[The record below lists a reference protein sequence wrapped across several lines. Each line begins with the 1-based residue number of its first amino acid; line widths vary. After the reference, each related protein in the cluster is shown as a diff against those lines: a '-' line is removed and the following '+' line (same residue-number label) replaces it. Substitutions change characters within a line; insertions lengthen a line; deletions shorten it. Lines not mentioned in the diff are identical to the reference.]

1 MSRNNYYSLS
11 HKTSMEIYEDE
22 LIVITDQGNNS
33 GLGRRTFE
41 MIRILKPVF
50 PNIKVLSLNY
60 SGNHLDGSTKVAQY
74 QTGNIFNIPV
84 VKFKNIRHIKK
95 NKILDNK
102 NLHLMGSDYRLTT
115 ISQNM
120 VITLHEYYY
129 VFRNILRAP
138 SFTEKFKEISYD
150 IGEIQVKRYARFA
163 KEVISVSETAHDQ
176 ILRSIGINS
185 TVIYTTVDKSI
196 FHWRNKEYARKILSL
211 PLDKKIILN
220 VSGGGGNKNLKVI
233 DSISNKLPK
242 DVLIVKV
249 GYPIKNHKIMNV
261 NNVNEKNYPLY
272 FNAAD
277 LYLHTSSNEGFGIP
291 LLEAISSGLPI
302 VSSSIPT
309 SVEILGSSNGPLIRE
324 KNDPIA
330 YIEDI
335 ALKLDEDAN
344 REFSERSLIRSN
356 IISSDDK
363 ARAKYVDV
371 HKRAYN
377 L

>member
-1 MSRNNYYSLS
+1 M
-11 HKTSMEIYEDE
+11 
-22 LIVITDQGNNS
+22 
-33 GLGRRTFE
+33 
-41 MIRILKPVF
+41 
-50 PNIKVLSLNY
+50 
-60 SGNHLDGSTKVAQY
+60 
-74 QTGNIFNIPV
+74 
-84 VKFKNIRHIKK
+84 
-95 NKILDNK
+95 
-102 NLHLMGSDYRLTT
+102 
-115 ISQNM
+115 
-120 VITLHEYYY
+120 
-129 VFRNILRAP
+129 
-138 SFTEKFKEISYD
+138 
-150 IGEIQVKRYARFA
+150 
-163 KEVISVSETAHDQ
+163 
-176 ILRSIGINS
+176 
-185 TVIYTTVDKSI
+185 
-196 FHWRNKEYARKILSL
+196 
-211 PLDKKIILN
+211 
-220 VSGGGGNKNLKVI
+220 KVI